1 MDTKLVTLIA
11 AAAAL
16 LGSAMGANVFG
27 QATELFSIYQR
38 HPLGSNSSGGAD
50 PRQDRR
56 GAASVVARRLVR
68 PPPQDDAPSTP
79 GGYSAPSWSARRRH
93 RPPCTH

>member
-27 QATELFSIYQR
+27 QASQ
-38 HPLGSNSSGGAD
+38 SSGTW
-50 PRQDRR
+50 QM
-56 GAASVVARRLVR
+56 VAG
-68 PPPQDDAPSTP
+68 S
-79 GGYSAPSWSARRRH
+79 GGDGGLEV
-93 RPPCTH
+93 

>member
-27 QATELFSIYQR
+27 QASQSSGTWQMVADSGGDGGNAWKFNIDTGQATFVIDRIVFYLPWQR

-56 GAASVVARRLVR
+56 G
-68 PPPQDDAPSTP
+68 PQA
-79 GGYSAPSWSARRRH
+79 W
-93 RPPCTH
+93 